1 MISDH
6 LQVISGA
13 DAEAGITRAGITSAD
28 ERPRVLDE
36 AQRRDVAHRASR
48 GLIRALLAQ
57 AATAGL
63 VIVVAGLVSGTA
75 AAVSALLGAA
85 AYFVPNALFA
95 MRLLFGVFAVAR
107 PGPAAFLWGQAFK
120 LVSATLLL
128 GLFVWMGRDWLV
140 WPALL
145 FGLLGVLK
153 GYVLLLALRRLP

>member
-1 MISDH
+1 MRPDSRHDYAAAASIKPLVLTDEDR
-6 LQVISGA
+6 LA
-13 DAEAGITRAGITSAD
+13 ITR
-28 ERPRVLDE
+28 
-36 AQRRDVAHRASR
+36 RASH
-48 GLIRALLAQ
+48 GLIWVLMAQ
-57 AATAGL
+57 AG
-63 VIVVAGLVSGTA
+63 VALIAIIVSGFVGGQA
-75 AAVSALLGAA
+75 AAVSALIGAA